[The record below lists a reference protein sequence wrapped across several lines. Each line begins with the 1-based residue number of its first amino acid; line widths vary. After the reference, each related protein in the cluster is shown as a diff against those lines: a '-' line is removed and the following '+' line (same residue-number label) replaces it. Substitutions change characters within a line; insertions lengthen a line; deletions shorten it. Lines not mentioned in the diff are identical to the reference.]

1 MTCRYKTAYN
11 KRLYMAVSGGL
22 RYCGSIFT
30 KEKVPYFGTEG
41 GAGEKELSK
50 FRPHGETHF

>member
-1 MTCRYKTAYN
+1 
-11 KRLYMAVSGGL
+11 MAVSGGL
-22 RYCGSIFT
+22 RYWGSIFT

-50 FRPHGETHF
+50 FRPHGETHFWYLTSQFDLQK